1 MGKSLVFEI
10 GDMYQDVDY
19 PEMGILIPVFW
30 NVQLRFGSQYN
41 NDIRKRSYSQPG
53 YWVKI

>member
-30 NVQLRFGSQYN
+30 NVQLRFGYPYN
-41 NDIRKRSYSQPG
+41 NDIRKRSYSKPG